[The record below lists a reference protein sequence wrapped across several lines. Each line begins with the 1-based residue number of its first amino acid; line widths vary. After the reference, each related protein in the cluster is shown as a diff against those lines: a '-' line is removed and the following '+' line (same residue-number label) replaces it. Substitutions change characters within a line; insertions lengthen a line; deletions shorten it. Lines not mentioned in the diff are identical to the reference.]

1 MIESQNIRQ
10 ILAIMVTDIVDYTET
25 MNNDEDKAW
34 EYLKKQRTLIP
45 PMISKMNGHI
55 FKEMG
60 DGTFSKFK
68 SAIDAVHCAV
78 KILEEATNNELPIR
92 ISVHLGDVMDDGVD
106 VIGTG
111 VNIASRI
118 NSLAKTGSIVIS
130 EDVWRQVRN
139 QADLDA
145 TSMGQKEIKG
155 FHQTVEVFDLTYNP
169 DGSITQKVKV
179 TETVTITDEDGKK
192 VQAEAAKKEFIKKIA
207 IFPFDYN
214 GEDKTYDY
222 LKYGFPFGCCV
233 SLLQDP
239 LVEIEFPNDM
249 ELDGWIFNYKLQK
262 AGFEKV
268 ENVPLPLKKKIAKE
282 LHCNYFVSG
291 NINVVENKIHIISKV
306 YETKNGKQINENK
319 IENTNLFQLIDN
331 YSIQIRKDMGIS
343 NDHIEQNEN
352 LSIADITTESLD
364 AYKDYINGI
373 VILLYQNDYNI
384 SFKLFQSATKDD
396 PTFVL
401 GNFSLFWCS
410 LLSNNEEYQKESDNA
425 MTKAIN
431 HIYKLPPRL
440 SYTVKV
446 IYYLIHKGDEDK
458 AQKVVKMWIKQ
469 FPESLA
475 PLNRLA
481 RLYKQ
486 NNRRPEAIN
495 TYEKIKQKDPDYIN
509 TYYELQE
516 CYLAQEDYDNAL
528 KNAEIYM
535 KHCPTDAAS
544 YIAIGDINYKKG
556 EYEEAKD
563 YYEQALMLESNSSDC
578 MRKIADAEYAVGNFT
593 EAEEQ
598 LNDAL
603 TFCKN
608 NQDYYIIFDAQRT
621 LYENCGRIK
630 ESIVCNEKT
639 FKYLEKFQNPVDMII
654 NRASKLRIYVCID
667 QTDLAITKLQDEISK
682 LVSPWNL
689 LAGIG
694 EIVVGQEAYNK
705 DLVDSGV
712 SKMENFLKV
721 KTLPWL
727 RNLPNFGIAIS
738 NMIEENYDNAIDLFT
753 NLLDHF
759 GSDERSEIKINL
771 IKCYSGK
778 KDYESAITIG
788 IDHLIKDP
796 FNPLMILEVAKAYQ
810 GNKDIDNA
818 NRNLTK
824 LLGIWDNADE
834 EYIYYKEA
842 KKLWKELNTVKEPA

>member
-1 MIESQNIRQ
+1 
-10 ILAIMVTDIVDYTET
+10 
-25 MNNDEDKAW
+25 MNNDEAKAW

-45 PMISKMNGHI
+45 PMISKMNGQT
-55 FKEMG
+55 FKEMA
-60 DGTFSKFK
+60 DGTFSKFR
-68 SAIDAVHCAV
+68 SAIDAVQCAV
-78 KILEEATNNELPIR
+78 KIQEEAVSEDLPIR
-92 ISVHLGDVMDDGVD
+92 ISVHLGDVMDDGID

-118 NSLAKTGSIVIS
+118 NSLANTGGIVVS
-130 EDVWRQVRN
+130 DDVWRQVR
-139 QADLDA
+139 
-145 TSMGQKEIKG
+145 GQSKMEGKSIGEQDIKG
-155 FHQTVEVFDLTYNP
+155 YHKNVEVYELTYNP

-179 TETVTITDEDGKK
+179 TETVTITDEDGKE

-207 IFPFDYN
+207 IFPFDN
-214 GEDKTYDY
+214 DGEDKTYDY

-239 LVEIEFPNDM
+239 LVEIEFPNDN

-262 AGFEKV
+262 AGYEKG

-291 NINVVENKIHIISKV
+291 HINVVENKIQIISKV

-319 IENTNLFQLIDN
+319 IESTNLFQLIDN
-331 YSIQIRKDMGIS
+331 YSIQIRKDIGIS
-343 NDHIEQNEN
+343 NAHIEQNEN

-364 AYKDYINGI
+364 AYKNYINGI
-373 VILLYQNDYNI
+373 LKLLYQNDYNT
-384 SFKLFQSATKDD
+384 SFKLLQSATKDD

-401 GNFSLFWCS
+401 GNYSLFWCS
-410 LLSNNEEYQKESDNA
+410 LISNNEEYQKESDNA

-440 SYTVKV
+440 SFGVK
-446 IYYLIHKGDEDK
+446 ITHYLIHKGDEDK

-481 RLYKQ
+481 RLYQ
-486 NNRRPEAIN
+486 RNNRRSEAIN

-509 TYYELQE
+509 TYWELQE
-516 CYLAQEDYDNAL
+516 CYLAQEDYENAL

-556 EYEEAKD
+556 DYEEAKD
-563 YYEQALMLESNSSDC
+563 FYEQALMLESNSSDC
-578 MRKIADAEYAVGNFT
+578 MRKIANTEYAVGNIT

-598 LNDAL
+598 LMDAL
-603 TFCKN
+603 TFCKS
-608 NQDYYIIFDAQRT
+608 NQDYYIIFDAQST
-621 LYENCGRIK
+621 LFENCGRIK
-630 ESIVCNEKT
+630 ESIICNEKT
-639 FKYLEKFQNPVDMII
+639 SKYLAKFQNPVDTVLT
-654 NRASKLRIYVCID
+654 RTFKLRIYVCID

-712 SKMENFLKV
+712 SKMKDFLKV
-721 KTLPWL
+721 KKLPWL

-753 NLLDHF
+753 NLLDHVS
-759 GSDERSEIKINL
+759 GDGERTDIIIYL
-771 IKCYSGK
+771 VKCYSGK
-778 KDYESAITIG
+778 KDYESAIKIG
-788 IDHLIKDP
+788 RDHLIKDP
-796 FNPLMILEVAKAYQ
+796 FDPLMILGVAKAYQ

-818 NRNLTK
+818 NRHLTK

-842 KKLWKELNTVKEPA
+842 KKLWKKLNTVKETA